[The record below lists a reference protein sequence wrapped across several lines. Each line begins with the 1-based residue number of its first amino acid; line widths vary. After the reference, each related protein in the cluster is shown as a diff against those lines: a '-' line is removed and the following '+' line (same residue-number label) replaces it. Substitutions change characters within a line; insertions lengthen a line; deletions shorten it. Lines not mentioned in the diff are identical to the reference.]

1 MEQLSKYNISPN
13 ENPTRRQ
20 SSLGSN
26 VRLRDGSNLD
36 ENYGIFLAKVT
47 RVYYSKGTLD
57 FDARDTLENLVNTS
71 FDNGLGKAQLPVE
84 LFGTNADGKVYGNY
98 RPVNVGDTVAI
109 AYLGGNR
116 RDPIVLGVYPKN
128 SDSYELV
135 SPVDYTQADGT
146 KEATQKETLAERKIY
161 PSQQLYYQSG
171 KGDIFRSLG
180 GHSFL
185 ALTQDDYELTRD
197 IDYAY
202 DATSA
207 FYNNNGEQLQ
217 PQETKAQAWLL
228 VHEDNPDSADSDGHR
243 TRFYVAPNGEMQIVF
258 TNDNTNGI
266 LILEGSLDKG
276 FTIKKQYDT
285 SIIEDDD
292 AESNEYVTLN
302 VGGETGFSLDVHN
315 VSGSSS
321 INPSAKLTKAM
332 NNATKFAVK
341 SDDVYVN
348 DTSLTDLIGENA
360 DDIQHIIDKNQ
371 KYNKEYFNKLD
382 KDTKQAGQIARNA
395 ARDAHEAGAHAKDAG
410 EQAKATSRDIKD
422 RIMYYMNISPEED
435 VYVPNKY
442 LIIHTDTFIEDAT
455 IKQGMIDD
463 LAVGTAQIA
472 YEAVG
477 TAEIED
483 LAVSSGKIDNLAV
496 TDEKVGHLTFDHMI
510 GEQIDAN
517 TIDVVNLHGDNITA
531 GTITA
536 DKILINGLGDL
547 SHHLGDITDGHIQ
560 SGDNGV
566 IIDDLPA
573 DDPDQWTPAKKALLK
588 QQIGIL
594 EAEANATIQYGDNVG
609 LESGRVETAKE
620 ALISGTASLL
630 TDMAKTER
638 FSNSKIQT
646 WISDLKN
653 AVEDFMNEA
662 NDTLIKKVGTTE
674 SGNNIY
680 QGPEE
685 PDVSKVHLGDIWFKE
700 YEKDG
705 KTTYE
710 QLVYGN
716 DGWYSPSDYNVTQI
730 QEQLDKLPTPY
741 YQADE
746 PQGDIKKDDTW
757 YKTSTDSNGNVT
769 YTAYKYNGKDW
780 QPLLDNNASKNTS
793 GTSAPAN
800 PHKGDF
806 WTDES
811 TKELKQ
817 WNGNGWTVIP
827 TQGPQGVPGKD
838 GKGGVSSYFHVAY
851 ADDAQGNGFTQDP
864 GNKKYMGTYVDD
876 TQADSI
882 KPEDYVWNKIQG
894 NQGKDGT
901 DGIPGKDGTNG
912 KTSYLHLAYADDDKG
927 SGFSQTPNNKKYL
940 GQYVDF
946 TQKDS
951 IKPSDYT
958 WSLIKGSDGQ
968 DGADGVPGKDGVS
981 NYIHTAY
988 ANSKDGKNGFSTD
1001 YFAGA
1006 SYIGIVTNYDKADPT
1021 RYTDYNWSRMTG
1033 EDGTNGTDGAPGKNG
1048 KDGTTY
1054 YVHFAYSNSA
1064 DGKDNFSTSEFKDA
1078 LYVGILSDTTKA
1090 DSTTYSDYTWSRLR
1104 GQDGSNGHDGIPGS
1118 DGKDGKSSYIH
1129 IAYANSSDGSTG
1141 FSTSDATNKK
1151 YIGTYTD
1158 TTQADSTDN
1167 KKYNWSLIKGQ
1178 DGTNG
1183 TDGVDG
1189 KPGAD
1194 GRTTY
1199 VHFAYA
1205 NSSDGKDKFSTTY
1218 FANAV
1223 YVGTLTDYTQK
1234 DSTTYSD
1241 YTWSRLRGQDG
1252 ATGPAGTDGTDGK
1265 NGTDGKTYYTW
1276 IKFATSESGANIS
1289 DNPKGMSYIGIA
1301 YNKPTATESSVPT
1314 DYTWTKI
1321 KGEDGKNG
1329 TNGKNG
1335 QDGIQGP
1342 KGSDGKDSYT
1352 WIKYADS
1359 PTTGMS
1365 DNSDGKQFIG
1375 ISTNHDTA
1383 TESNNYED
1391 YSWARLWDASKKRN
1405 FTDTPT
1411 TPYDVGDTWTQSGAT
1426 LYCIKARQS
1435 GAFSASDWNTQQI
1448 TLTSLDTALQQQVK
1462 AGTDAKDGLDNLQVG
1477 GRNLIIA
1484 SETEMGYVDT
1494 NGTITKNQ
1502 VNFSTGWIKVIPN
1515 TAYTLSADPASGV
1528 YIRVGYYDKDKTFVK
1543 RDLSPK
1549 DTKVMTITIPNDI
1562 MYIRAGFDNDHYK
1575 EPYKIEKGTKATDWT
1590 PAPEDLVSQHKDYK
1604 GVTINENGLTADAG
1618 STQVALNSSDGFLIK
1633 KGSSTLFNAD
1643 TSGNLN
1649 MQGNITA
1656 GNISGVNF
1664 TGNNLTL
1671 AGSLKT
1677 TGSLSSGNGKVT
1689 LSNTGLNIKGAGL
1702 TIGDSSGKTTTM
1714 ISDDGTFTA
1723 NKAVLSGSLTSNSV
1737 NITGGTI
1744 NMNGGKFSV
1753 DRSGNVTA
1761 KSFTADSL
1769 INKGTIDF
1777 SNLSVKNLSADN
1789 IVGGTITSSAMDVVN
1804 DTNETI
1810 INKYGI
1816 TQINNDNHY
1825 NAIYNSEFT
1834 NNAESWDIG
1843 ENNNS
1848 VDAYLSNLQPTI
1860 DGSNRIGTNINRLG
1874 KTYSAG
1880 YHTFA
1885 ESTPVEIPAGA
1896 TVTSVGVSL
1905 YCLNDWGGI
1914 NYDYIQINV
1923 LYFDKDLKQVGT
1935 YNAHLTNAQATK
1947 YNDVDYI
1954 KNENNTIPSSAKYV
1968 SVSFG
1973 VKAPSGGGGIG
1984 HILFTQPMLCF
1995 DSKIVDYI
2003 PSSVSSNQSVDL
2015 KSGYISFIS
2024 NESFTIPDYFTN
2036 ITSYKGPVVQD
2047 GKVTL
2052 SSGGLEMNEQVHDP
2066 NSANTNYFGSTKVDH
2081 LGYSTTISDN
2091 YNNETQDV
2099 TARADVGFIT
2109 SYRKKRADSPQFSQ
2123 LMPAMITLN
2132 AGSGDA
2138 VTQIDSAGVYLGK
2151 GQLQLRQNAN
2161 NSTAFVNMNN
2171 RLDMGIHP
2179 NDAQP
2184 TDKNSA
2190 KQNILMFY
2198 DSGHSTSNGDA
2209 ILASNAVF
2217 ARHYSSGQ
2225 KVTVTNYCTL
2235 GRITSASKYKVGI
2248 SEMPEIENK
2257 AHAFLAVKPK
2267 QWHDAGAVEEFANSL
2282 SDGVEPET
2290 HDGDLHVTPGFIAED
2305 LYTAGLDEYVDRGAD
2320 GSLEGIEYDRLP
2332 TLHHVLIQELF
2343 QRVNE
2348 LENKFEKIERS

>member
-266 LILEGSLDKG
+266 LILEGSLTEG
-276 FTIKKQYDT
+276 FTITKQYDT

-292 AESNEYVTLN
+292 AESSEYVTLN
-302 VGGETGFSLDVHN
+302 IGGETGFSLDVHN

-483 LAVSSGKIDNLAV
+483 LAVSSAKIDNLAV

-594 EAEANATIQYGDNVG
+594 EAEANATIQYGDNIG

-620 ALISGTASLL
+620 ALINGTASLL

-638 FSNSKIQT
+638 FSNTKIQT
-646 WISDLKN
+646 WIKDLKQ
-653 AVEDFMNEA
+653 AVEDFRNDANNE
-662 NDTLIKKVGTTE
+662 LIHKVGTTE

-730 QEQLDKLPTPY
+730 QEQLDKLPTSY

-838 GKGGVSSYFHVAY
+838 GQGGVSSYFHVAY

-882 KPEDYVWNKIQG
+882 KPEDYAWNKIQG

-958 WSLIKGSDGQ
+958 WSLIKGSDGSN
-968 DGADGVPGKDGVS
+968 GHDGVPGKDGVS

-988 ANSKDGKNGFSTD
+988 ANSRDGKKDFSTS

-1033 EDGTNGTDGAPGKNG
+1033 EDGTNGTDG
-1048 KDGTTY
+1048 
-1054 YVHFAYSNSA
+1054 
-1064 DGKDNFSTSEFKDA
+1064 
-1078 LYVGILSDTTKA
+1078 
-1090 DSTTYSDYTWSRLR
+1090 
-1104 GQDGSNGHDGIPGS
+1104 
-1118 DGKDGKSSYIH
+1118 
-1129 IAYANSSDGSTG
+1129 
-1141 FSTSDATNKK
+1141 
-1151 YIGTYTD
+1151 
-1158 TTQADSTDN
+1158 
-1167 KKYNWSLIKGQ
+1167 
-1178 DGTNG
+1178 
-1183 TDGVDG
+1183 VDG
-1189 KPGAD
+1189 KPGKN

-1289 DNPKGMSYIGIA
+1289 DNPKGMTYIGIA

-1365 DNSDGKQFIG
+1365 DSPDGKQFIG

-1383 TESNNYED
+1383 TESSKYED

-1411 TPYDVGDTWTQSGAT
+1411 TPYDVGDTWMQSGAT

-1462 AGTDAKDGLDNLQVG
+1462 AGTDAKDGLDNLQIG
-1477 GRNLIIA
+1477 GRNLLKNSA
-1484 SETEMGYVDT
+1484 FRGETSFGNIDSWISPTQSVTRVTKEEKGILLENVSDGSVENRIYQPILDNYDNNQEYTFSFYAYVDPKSS
-1494 NGTITKNQ
+1494 KNEIAVQ
-1502 VNFSTGWIKVIPN
+1502 VG
-1515 TAYTLSADPASGV
+1515 AYD
-1528 YIRVGYYDKDKTFVK
+1528 
-1543 RDLSPK
+1543 DLR
-1549 DTKVMTITIPNDI
+1549 TIPVTGDTWKRYSITYTKKSKSNAFTI
-1562 MYIRAGFDNDHYK
+1562 SNGMYQTSNKGLMLHLDRVQLEHGN
-1575 EPYKIEKGTKATDWT
+1575 KITSWT
-1590 PAPEDLVSQHKDYK
+1590 PAPEDLVSQNKPYK
-1604 GVTINENGLTADAG
+1604 GVTINENGLTATAG

-1689 LSNTGLNIKGAGL
+1689 ISNTGLNIKGAGL
-1702 TIGDSSGKTTTM
+1702 TIGDKNGKTTTM
-1714 ISDDGTFTA
+1714 IADDGTFTA

-1744 NMNGGKFSV
+1744 NMNGGAFSV
-1753 DRSGNVTA
+1753 DKSGNVVA
-1761 KSFTADSL
+1761 KHFSATDSGNISGDL
-1769 INKGTIDF
+1769 INSGTINF
-1777 SNLSVKNLSADN
+1777 NNVTANNLSAN
-1789 IVGGTITSSAMDVVN
+1789 SIVSG
-1804 DTNETI
+1804 
-1810 INKYGI
+1810 
-1816 TQINNDNHY
+1816 
-1825 NAIYNSEFT
+1825 
-1834 NNAESWDIG
+1834 
-1843 ENNNS
+1843 
-1848 VDAYLSNLQPTI
+1848 
-1860 DGSNRIGTNINRLG
+1860 NINASLI
-1874 KTYSAG
+1874 SMVDP
-1880 YHTFA
+1880 
-1885 ESTPVEIPAGA
+1885 ESD
-1896 TVTSVGVSL
+1896 TSL
-1905 YCLNDWGGI
+1905 
-1914 NYDYIQINV
+1914 
-1923 LYFDKDLKQVGT
+1923 
-1935 YNAHLTNAQATK
+1935 H
-1947 YNDVDYI
+1947 
-1954 KNENNTIPSSAKYV
+1954 
-1968 SVSFG
+1968 
-1973 VKAPSGGGGIG
+1973 
-1984 HILFTQPMLCF
+1984 
-1995 DSKIVDYI
+1995 
-2003 PSSVSSNQSVDL
+2003 
-2015 KSGYISFIS
+2015 
-2024 NESFTIPDYFTN
+2024 
-2036 ITSYKGPVVQD
+2036 
-2047 GKVTL
+2047 L
-2052 SSGGLEMNEQVHDP
+2052 SSGGMWLTSKKEP
-2066 NSANTNYFGSTKVDH
+2066 GSN
-2081 LGYSTTISDN
+2081 GYW
-2091 YNNETQDV
+2091 ETGMTQG
-2099 TARADVGFIT
+2099 AIGFIIPNKNNNPEQLGGISALKNT
-2109 SYRKKRADSPQFSQ
+2109 SEPDYNGF
-2123 LMPAMITLN
+2123 
-2132 AGSGDA
+2132 GVA
-2138 VTQIDSAGVYLGK
+2138 VNPIALGK
-2151 GQLQLRQNAN
+2151 GYGGDFFTIGKAIGTESQVHVGMMYSAN
-2161 NSTAFVNMNN
+2161 NRNSTGREGF
-2171 RLDMGIHP
+2171 HF
-2179 NDAQP
+2179 NDRVEVHAGLGSSILLSYDG
-2184 TDKNSA
+2184 TSKNSNKDIGYIEANTGNQMVLGSYRGPVAIPA
-2190 KQNILMFY
+2190 KSGDVALLPGSHRVFFDTNTYVTSAGGKNMRFY
-2198 DSGHSTSNGDA
+2198 NQEGDSIEINNDGRGAFRSPAIYQRTTSGGYN
-2209 ILASNAVF
+2209 
-2217 ARHYSSGQ
+2217 
-2225 KVTVTNYCTL
+2225 VTVS
-2235 GRITSASKYKVGI
+2235 GSGIMQRKTSASKYKLDISDISNI
-2248 SEMPEIENK
+2248 SEQ
-2257 AHAFLAVKPK
+2257 AHTFLGVKPK
-2267 QWHDAGAVEEFANSL
+2267 QWFDKSSIEGYAIELNGDDETFDDTIL
-2282 SDGVEPET
+2282 SPIS
-2290 HDGDLHVTPGFIAED
+2290 GFIAED
-2305 LYTAGLDEYVDRGAD
+2305 LDLAGLSNFVQYNAD
-2320 GSLEGIEYDRLP
+2320 NKGSIEGIDYERLIVLHHQLLRESYDR
-2332 TLHHVLIQELF
+2332 IDFIEDEI
-2343 QRVNE
+2343 R
-2348 LENKFEKIERS
+2348 KIKERIDR

>member
-146 KEATQKETLAERKIY
+146 KESTQKETLAERKIY

-243 TRFYVAPNGEMQIVF
+243 TRFYVAPSGEMQIVF

-266 LILEGSLDKG
+266 LILEGSLTEG
-276 FTIKKQYDT
+276 FTITKQYDT

-292 AESNEYVTLN
+292 AESSEYVTLN
-302 VGGETGFSLDVHN
+302 IGGETGFSLDVHN

-483 LAVSSGKIDNLAV
+483 LAVSSAKIDNLAV

-594 EAEANATIQYGDNVG
+594 EAEANATIQYGDNIG

-620 ALISGTASLL
+620 ALINGTASLL

-638 FSNSKIQT
+638 FSNTKIQT
-646 WISDLKN
+646 WIKDLKQ
-653 AVEDFMNEA
+653 AVEDFRNDANNE
-662 NDTLIKKVGTTE
+662 LIHKVGTTE

-705 KTTYE
+705 KKTYE

-730 QEQLDKLPTPY
+730 QEQLDKLPTSY

-838 GKGGVSSYFHVAY
+838 GQGGVSSYFHVAY

-882 KPEDYVWNKIQG
+882 KPEDYAWNKIQG

-951 IKPSDYT
+951 TKPSDYT

-968 DGADGVPGKDGVS
+968 NGSDGVNGKDGVS

-988 ANSKDGKNGFSTD
+988 ANSRDGKKDFSTS

-1054 YVHFAYSNSA
+1054 YVHFAYANSA
-1064 DGKDNFSTSEFKDA
+1064 DGKEHFSTSEFKDA
-1078 LYVGILSDTTKA
+1078 LYVGILSNTTKS

-1104 GQDGSNGHDGIPGS
+1104 GKDGSNGHDGTPGT
-1118 DGKDGKSSYIH
+1118 DGKNGISSYIH

-1167 KKYNWSLIKGQ
+1167 KKYNWSLIKGH

-1183 TDGVDG
+1183 TNGVDG
-1189 KPGAD
+1189 KPGAN
-1194 GRTTY
+1194 GKTTY

-1252 ATGPAGTDGTDGK
+1252 ATGPAGTDGTNGK
-1265 NGTDGKTYYTW
+1265 NGSDGKTY
-1276 IKFATSESGANIS
+1276 
-1289 DNPKGMSYIGIA
+1289 
-1301 YNKPTATESSVPT
+1301 
-1314 DYTWTKI
+1314 
-1321 KGEDGKNG
+1321 
-1329 TNGKNG
+1329 
-1335 QDGIQGP
+1335 
-1342 KGSDGKDSYT
+1342 
-1352 WIKYADS
+1352 
-1359 PTTGMS
+1359 
-1365 DNSDGKQFIG
+1365 
-1375 ISTNHDTA
+1375 
-1383 TESNNYED
+1383 
-1391 YSWARLWDASKKRN
+1391 
-1405 FTDTPT
+1405 
-1411 TPYDVGDTWTQSGAT
+1411 
-1426 LYCIKARQS
+1426 
-1435 GAFSASDWNTQQI
+1435 
-1448 TLTSLDTALQQQVK
+1448 
-1462 AGTDAKDGLDNLQVG
+1462 
-1477 GRNLIIA
+1477 
-1484 SETEMGYVDT
+1484 
-1494 NGTITKNQ
+1494 
-1502 VNFSTGWIKVIPN
+1502 
-1515 TAYTLSADPASGV
+1515 
-1528 YIRVGYYDKDKTFVK
+1528 
-1543 RDLSPK
+1543 
-1549 DTKVMTITIPNDI
+1549 
-1562 MYIRAGFDNDHYK
+1562 
-1575 EPYKIEKGTKATDWT
+1575 
-1590 PAPEDLVSQHKDYK
+1590 
-1604 GVTINENGLTADAG
+1604 
-1618 STQVALNSSDGFLIK
+1618 
-1633 KGSSTLFNAD
+1633 
-1643 TSGNLN
+1643 
-1649 MQGNITA
+1649 
-1656 GNISGVNF
+1656 
-1664 TGNNLTL
+1664 
-1671 AGSLKT
+1671 
-1677 TGSLSSGNGKVT
+1677 
-1689 LSNTGLNIKGAGL
+1689 
-1702 TIGDSSGKTTTM
+1702 
-1714 ISDDGTFTA
+1714 
-1723 NKAVLSGSLTSNSV
+1723 
-1737 NITGGTI
+1737 
-1744 NMNGGKFSV
+1744 
-1753 DRSGNVTA
+1753 
-1761 KSFTADSL
+1761 
-1769 INKGTIDF
+1769 
-1777 SNLSVKNLSADN
+1777 
-1789 IVGGTITSSAMDVVN
+1789 
-1804 DTNETI
+1804 
-1810 INKYGI
+1810 
-1816 TQINNDNHY
+1816 
-1825 NAIYNSEFT
+1825 
-1834 NNAESWDIG
+1834 
-1843 ENNNS
+1843 
-1848 VDAYLSNLQPTI
+1848 
-1860 DGSNRIGTNINRLG
+1860 
-1874 KTYSAG
+1874 
-1880 YHTFA
+1880 
-1885 ESTPVEIPAGA
+1885 
-1896 TVTSVGVSL
+1896 
-1905 YCLNDWGGI
+1905 
-1914 NYDYIQINV
+1914 
-1923 LYFDKDLKQVGT
+1923 
-1935 YNAHLTNAQATK
+1935 
-1947 YNDVDYI
+1947 
-1954 KNENNTIPSSAKYV
+1954 
-1968 SVSFG
+1968 
-1973 VKAPSGGGGIG
+1973 
-1984 HILFTQPMLCF
+1984 
-1995 DSKIVDYI
+1995 
-2003 PSSVSSNQSVDL
+2003 
-2015 KSGYISFIS
+2015 
-2024 NESFTIPDYFTN
+2024 
-2036 ITSYKGPVVQD
+2036 
-2047 GKVTL
+2047 
-2052 SSGGLEMNEQVHDP
+2052 
-2066 NSANTNYFGSTKVDH
+2066 
-2081 LGYSTTISDN
+2081 
-2091 YNNETQDV
+2091 
-2099 TARADVGFIT
+2099 
-2109 SYRKKRADSPQFSQ
+2109 
-2123 LMPAMITLN
+2123 
-2132 AGSGDA
+2132 
-2138 VTQIDSAGVYLGK
+2138 
-2151 GQLQLRQNAN
+2151 
-2161 NSTAFVNMNN
+2161 
-2171 RLDMGIHP
+2171 
-2179 NDAQP
+2179 
-2184 TDKNSA
+2184 
-2190 KQNILMFY
+2190 
-2198 DSGHSTSNGDA
+2198 
-2209 ILASNAVF
+2209 
-2217 ARHYSSGQ
+2217 
-2225 KVTVTNYCTL
+2225 
-2235 GRITSASKYKVGI
+2235 
-2248 SEMPEIENK
+2248 
-2257 AHAFLAVKPK
+2257 
-2267 QWHDAGAVEEFANSL
+2267 
-2282 SDGVEPET
+2282 
-2290 HDGDLHVTPGFIAED
+2290 
-2305 LYTAGLDEYVDRGAD
+2305 
-2320 GSLEGIEYDRLP
+2320 
-2332 TLHHVLIQELF
+2332 
-2343 QRVNE
+2343 
-2348 LENKFEKIERS
+2348 

>member
-146 KEATQKETLAERKIY
+146 KESTQKETLAERKIY

-243 TRFYVAPNGEMQIVF
+243 TRFYVAPSGEMQIVF

-266 LILEGSLDKG
+266 LILEGSLTEG

-292 AESNEYVTLN
+292 AESSEYVTLN
-302 VGGETGFSLDVHN
+302 IGGETGFSLDVHN

-483 LAVSSGKIDNLAV
+483 LAVSSAKIDNLAV

-594 EAEANATIQYGDNVG
+594 EAEANATIQYGDNIG

-620 ALISGTASLL
+620 ALINGTASLL

-638 FSNSKIQT
+638 FSNTKIQT
-646 WISDLKN
+646 WIKDLKQ
-653 AVEDFMNEA
+653 AVEDFRNDANNE
-662 NDTLIKKVGTTE
+662 LIHKVGTTE

-705 KTTYE
+705 KKTYE

-730 QEQLDKLPTPY
+730 QEQLDKLPTSY

-838 GKGGVSSYFHVAY
+838 GQGGVSSYFHVAY

-882 KPEDYVWNKIQG
+882 KPEDYAWNKIQG

-951 IKPSDYT
+951 TKPSDYT

-968 DGADGVPGKDGVS
+968 NGSDGVNGKDGVS

-988 ANSKDGKNGFSTD
+988 ANSRDGKKDFSTS

-1054 YVHFAYSNSA
+1054 YVHFAYANSA
-1064 DGKDNFSTSEFKDA
+1064 DGKEHFSTSEFKDA
-1078 LYVGILSDTTKA
+1078 LYVGILSNTTKS

-1104 GQDGSNGHDGIPGS
+1104 GKDGSNGHDGTPGS

-1234 DSTTYSD
+1234 DSTTYYD

-1329 TNGKNG
+1329 TNGK
-1335 QDGIQGP
+1335 DGIQGP

-1359 PTTGMS
+1359 PTSGMS

-1383 TESNNYED
+1383 TESSNYKD
-1391 YSWARLWDASKKRN
+1391 YNWARLWDASKKRN

-1435 GAFSASDWNTQQI
+1435 GAFSASDWNTQRI

-1462 AGTDAKDGLDNLQVG
+1462 DGTDAKDGLDNLEIGGQNLLKNSAFRGETSFGNIDSWISPTQSVTRVTKEEKGILLENVSDGSVENRIYQSILDNYDNNQEYTFSFYAYVDPKSSKNEIAVQVG
-1477 GRNLIIA
+1477 
-1484 SETEMGYVDT
+1484 
-1494 NGTITKNQ
+1494 
-1502 VNFSTGWIKVIPN
+1502 
-1515 TAYTLSADPASGV
+1515 AYD
-1528 YIRVGYYDKDKTFVK
+1528 
-1543 RDLSPK
+1543 DLR
-1549 DTKVMTITIPNDI
+1549 TIPVTGDTWKRYSITYTKKSKANSNAFTI
-1562 MYIRAGFDNDHYK
+1562 SNGMYQTSN
-1575 EPYKIEKGTKATDWT
+1575 KGLMLHLDRVKLEHGNKATDWT
-1590 PAPEDLVSQHKDYK
+1590 PAPEDLVSQNKPYK
-1604 GVTINENGLTADAG
+1604 GVTINENGLTATAG

-1702 TIGDSSGKTTTM
+1702 TIGDKNGKTTTM
-1714 ISDDGTFTA
+1714 ISEDGTFTA

-1744 NMNGGKFSV
+1744 NMNGGAFSV
-1753 DRSGNVTA
+1753 SEDGEVTA
-1761 KSFTADSL
+1761 KNFIATGQGEISASLLKMGVIDASKITLQGPNSSLYMDNSGINLGSSVEGKTWSTHIGDSAMDFSGYNPTSDSEGIIGGISYGMSDSNQGSISL
-1769 INKGTIDF
+1769 YTSPNQYAGSGFDGGTIDIGTSMGF
-1777 SNLSVKNLSADN
+1777 STQELPNKFDKSRVKAGYYDK
-1789 IVGGTITSSAMDVVN
+1789 ITHKFLTSKDDVTS
-1804 DTNETI
+1804 DFIATESHT
-1810 INKYGI
+1810 
-1816 TQINNDNHY
+1816 
-1825 NAIYNSEFT
+1825 EFLWLT
-1834 NNAESWDIG
+1834 LNGSWKWNNANRNSIATYWDKDKKYVAQAPIEDG
-1843 ENNNS
+1843 LNKIPNNS
-1848 VDAYLSNLQPTI
+1848 KIAYVTI
-1860 DGSNRIGTNINRLG
+1860 
-1874 KTYSAG
+1874 
-1880 YHTFA
+1880 
-1885 ESTPVEIPAGA
+1885 
-1896 TVTSVGVSL
+1896 
-1905 YCLNDWGGI
+1905 GI
-1914 NYDYIQINV
+1914 N
-1923 LYFDKDLKQVGT
+1923 FKDETSQLGEKPAYKDWLDSANYAFQFSED
-1935 YNAHLTNAQATK
+1935 ATS
-1947 YNDVDYI
+1947 
-1954 KNENNTIPSSAKYV
+1954 T
-1968 SVSFG
+1968 G
-1973 VKAPSGGGGIG
+1973 
-1984 HILFTQPMLCF
+1984 
-1995 DSKIVDYI
+1995 
-2003 PSSVSSNQSVDL
+2003 
-2015 KSGYISFIS
+2015 SFIRNRS
-2024 NESFTIPDYFTN
+2024 GL
-2036 ITSYKGPVVQD
+2036 SYVASDDIEGAYYRKGRGFHWYD
-2047 GKVTL
+2047 AHY
-2052 SSGGLEMNEQVHDP
+2052 LE
-2066 NSANTNYFGSTKVDH
+2066 NYFAGRI
-2081 LGYSTTISDN
+2081 TIN
-2091 YNNETQDV
+2091 GAQDPLLFGAYKLPQSKYPDSYQPAIASG
-2099 TARADVGFIT
+2099 TA
-2109 SYRKKRADSPQFSQ
+2109 
-2123 LMPAMITLN
+2123 
-2132 AGSGDA
+2132 
-2138 VTQIDSAGVYLGK
+2138 
-2151 GQLQLRQNAN
+2151 NAN
-2161 NSTAFVNMNN
+2161 NHKFSRSGIEFQYGELNPFGNINVANINMRISGKTKPTQSNQVWRFSVISWSDIKGSMLTLTN
-2171 RLDMGIHP
+2171 GKGGI
-2179 NDAQP
+2179 A
-2184 TDKNSA
+2184 
-2190 KQNILMFY
+2190 MY
-2198 DSGHSTSNGDA
+2198 
-2209 ILASNAVF
+2209 
-2217 ARHYSSGQ
+2217 
-2225 KVTVTNYCTL
+2225 
-2235 GRITSASKYKVGI
+2235 
-2248 SEMPEIENK
+2248 
-2257 AHAFLAVKPK
+2257 
-2267 QWHDAGAVEEFANSL
+2267 
-2282 SDGVEPET
+2282 SDGNVFFYSNT
-2290 HDGDLHVTPGFIAED
+2290 H
-2305 LYTAGLDEYVDRGAD
+2305 
-2320 GSLEGIEYDRLP
+2320 GIRIKLTDINRKL
-2332 TLHHVLIQELF
+2332 
-2343 QRVNE
+2343 
-2348 LENKFEKIERS
+2348 

>member
-483 LAVSSGKIDNLAV
+483 LAVSSAKIDNLAV

-594 EAEANATIQYGDNVG
+594 EAEANATIQYGDNIG

-620 ALISGTASLL
+620 ALINGTASLL

-638 FSNSKIQT
+638 FSNTKIQT
-646 WISDLKN
+646 WIKDLKQ
-653 AVEDFMNEA
+653 AVEDFRNDANNE
-662 NDTLIKKVGTTE
+662 LIHKVGTTE

-705 KTTYE
+705 KKTYE

-730 QEQLDKLPTPY
+730 QEQLDKLPTSY

-838 GKGGVSSYFHVAY
+838 GQGGVSSYFHVAY

-882 KPEDYVWNKIQG
+882 KPEDYAWNKIQG

-958 WSLIKGSDGQ
+958 WSLIKGSDGSN
-968 DGADGVPGKDGVS
+968 GHDGVPGKDGVS

-988 ANSKDGKNGFSTD
+988 ANSRDGKKDFSTS

-1033 EDGTNGTDGAPGKNG
+1033 EDGTNGTDG
-1048 KDGTTY
+1048 
-1054 YVHFAYSNSA
+1054 
-1064 DGKDNFSTSEFKDA
+1064 
-1078 LYVGILSDTTKA
+1078 
-1090 DSTTYSDYTWSRLR
+1090 
-1104 GQDGSNGHDGIPGS
+1104 
-1118 DGKDGKSSYIH
+1118 
-1129 IAYANSSDGSTG
+1129 
-1141 FSTSDATNKK
+1141 
-1151 YIGTYTD
+1151 
-1158 TTQADSTDN
+1158 
-1167 KKYNWSLIKGQ
+1167 
-1178 DGTNG
+1178 
-1183 TDGVDG
+1183 VDG
-1189 KPGAD
+1189 KPGKN

-1289 DNPKGMSYIGIA
+1289 DNPKGMTYIGIA

-1329 TNGKNG
+1329 TNGK
-1335 QDGIQGP
+1335 DGIQGP

-1359 PTTGMS
+1359 PTSGMS
-1365 DNSDGKQFIG
+1365 DNPDGKQFIG

-1411 TPYDVGDTWTQSGAT
+1411 TPYDIGDTWTQSGAT
-1426 LYCIKARQS
+1426 KYCIKARQS

-1448 TLTSLDTALQQQVK
+1448 TLTSLDTALQQQVQD
-1462 AGTDAKDGLDNLQVG
+1462 GTDAKDGLDNLEIGGQNLLKNSAFRGETSFGNIDSWISQTQSVTRVTKEEKGILLENVSDGSVENRIYQPILDNYDNNQEYTFSFYAYVDPKSSKNEIAVQVG
-1477 GRNLIIA
+1477 
-1484 SETEMGYVDT
+1484 
-1494 NGTITKNQ
+1494 
-1502 VNFSTGWIKVIPN
+1502 
-1515 TAYTLSADPASGV
+1515 AYD
-1528 YIRVGYYDKDKTFVK
+1528 
-1543 RDLSPK
+1543 DLR
-1549 DTKVMTITIPNDI
+1549 TIPVTGDTWKRYSITYTKKSKANSNAFTI
-1562 MYIRAGFDNDHYK
+1562 SNGMYQTSN
-1575 EPYKIEKGTKATDWT
+1575 KGLMLHLDRVKLEHGNKVTDYS
-1590 PAPEDLVSQHKDYK
+1590 PAPEDLVSQNKPYK
-1604 GVTINENGLTADAG
+1604 GVTINENGLTATAG

-1633 KGSSTLFNAD
+1633 KGSKTLFNAD

-1702 TIGDSSGKTTTM
+1702 TIGDKNGKTTTM
-1714 ISDDGTFTA
+1714 ISEDGTFTA

-1744 NMNGGKFSV
+1744 NMNGGAFSV
-1753 DRSGNVTA
+1753 DKSGNVVAKHFTATGTDGAINAGLINQGTLDFNNITA
-1761 KSFTADSL
+1761 KNLKADS
-1769 INKGTIDF
+1769 IATGTLSGVIFKAGDSI
-1777 SNLSVKNLSADN
+1777 SNTVIQGSGVSQ
-1789 IVGGTITSSAMDVVN
+1789 TSGDDKANMVV
-1804 DTNETI
+1804 
-1810 INKYGI
+1810 
-1816 TQINNDNHY
+1816 
-1825 NAIYNSEFT
+1825 NSEFNNNMEYWDLNYNIKPYITQLSSTLDYSSKIGISTKDLGAGSSKAGWQYVAKSKSVAINSNDNYSISINIYFYLDHGGVKYDDVMYKLYFLDSKGKIINSAT
-1834 NNAESWDIG
+1834 NSIG
-1843 ENNNS
+1843 EIHADMNQERATPVYYKLENIKSPSNAKSAYVGIQVHSPRKNTTGHVVFGQPYMCQGTHVGNYRPDVISAANNVGISSGYISLYNPDTYKSPTGLLNNS
-1848 VDAYLSNLQPTI
+1848 SYTGSNLGIIGKGILSANGLFINNQLHELGTSNTVYFESLTVSPMKVKTTAINNYNNSEYLSTTI
-1860 DGSNRIGTNINRLG
+1860 APDSGLSTE
-1874 KTYSAG
+1874 
-1880 YHTFA
+1880 YH
-1885 ESTPVEIPAGA
+1885 
-1896 TVTSVGVSL
+1896 
-1905 YCLNDWGGI
+1905 
-1914 NYDYIQINV
+1914 
-1923 LYFDKDLKQVGT
+1923 
-1935 YNAHLTNAQATK
+1935 
-1947 YNDVDYI
+1947 
-1954 KNENNTIPSSAKYV
+1954 
-1968 SVSFG
+1968 
-1973 VKAPSGGGGIG
+1973 PSGGG
-1984 HILFTQPMLCF
+1984 Q
-1995 DSKIVDYI
+1995 
-2003 PSSVSSNQSVDL
+2003 
-2015 KSGYISFIS
+2015 
-2024 NESFTIPDYFTN
+2024 
-2036 ITSYKGPVVQD
+2036 
-2047 GKVTL
+2047 
-2052 SSGGLEMNEQVHDP
+2052 
-2066 NSANTNYFGSTKVDH
+2066 ANG
-2081 LGYSTTISDN
+2081 
-2091 YNNETQDV
+2091 
-2099 TARADVGFIT
+2099 
-2109 SYRKKRADSPQFSQ
+2109 SQ
-2123 LMPAMITLN
+2123 LMPGSLQIDGNFIRSNNIIDETGLFIRSN
-2132 AGSGDA
+2132 AGAD
-2138 VTQIDSAGVYLGK
+2138 
-2151 GQLQLRQNAN
+2151 
-2161 NSTAFVNMNN
+2161 
-2171 RLDMGIHP
+2171 LD
-2179 NDAQP
+2179 
-2184 TDKNSA
+2184 
-2190 KQNILMFY
+2190 L
-2198 DSGHSTSNGDA
+2198 
-2209 ILASNAVF
+2209 L
-2217 ARHYSSGQ
+2217 
-2225 KVTVTNYCTL
+2225 L
-2235 GRITSASKYKVGI
+2235 GRDNRRYIRSGTINERTYGNGASLIIKTETGILGRKTSASKYKLAI
-2248 SEMPEIENK
+2248 SDIYDVNNK
-2257 AHAFLAVKPK
+2257 AHSFLSVKPK
-2267 QWHDAGAVEEFANSL
+2267 QWYDKTA
-2282 SDGVEPET
+2282 T
-2290 HDGDLHVTPGFIAED
+2290 HEYAEALINGKDSEDKPNIKPIPGFIAED
-2305 LYTAGLDEYVDRGAD
+2305 LEIAGLDEYLERGAD
-2320 GSLEGIEYDRLP
+2320 GSLEGIDYDNLI
-2332 TLHHVLIQELF
+2332 TLHHVLLQELF
-2343 QRVNE
+2343 SRIDY
-2348 LENKFEKIERS
+2348 LETQLQLMKGNNNDD